1 MENKTDDANDTNR
14 EQTAGISE
22 NFAIETK
29 GLIKSFGSFKAVD
42 GLNLSVRKGEVFGF
56 LGPNGAGKTTTLRM
70 LAGLSR
76 PDAGEIRLMG
86 RPVAFGGMKGRERIG
101 YLPDVPECYGY
112 MRPVEFL
119 SFCGALFGLDA
130 RTQKKRALE
139 LLELVGLE
147 HVNKRIGGF
156 SRGMKQR
163 IGIAQALI
171 NEPDIVFMDEPAS
184 ALDPMGR
191 YDVME
196 ILTKLKGNTT
206 VFFSTHIITDIERVC
221 DSIAIIDKG
230 SILEQGGIQ
239 DIKAKYDN
247 RRIALSFT
255 EEVAA
260 PAVRQFEDSVRSQ
273 DWCVEITTDT
283 GRGEASFAIVVTDRL
298 TAQAEIP
305 RLIAAYSLPLDTMN
319 AHSLSLED
327 VFMKV
332 VGK

>member
-1 MENKTDDANDTNR
+1 MSIADRTVDTNR
-14 EQTAGISE
+14 GQTVGTTE
-22 NFAIETK
+22 NMAIETI
-29 GLIKSFGSFKAVD
+29 GLVKSFGLFKAVD
-42 GLNLSVRKGEVFGF
+42 GLQLAVRKGEVFGF

-70 LAGLSR
+70 LAGLSK
-76 PDAGEIRLMG
+76 PDSGEIRLLG
-86 RPVAFGGMKGRERIG
+86 QPVSFGSMKGRERIG

-130 RTQKKRALE
+130 RTQKKRSLE

-221 DSIAIIDKG
+221 DTIAIIDKG
-230 SILEQGGIQ
+230 GILEQGSAFP
-239 DIKAKYDN
+239 DIEATAMTTMHDFTD
-247 RRIALSFT
+247 SFS
-255 EEVAA
+255 EADAAA
-260 PAVRQFEDSVRSQ
+260 PDLSDFSRNRFCRQSLV
-273 DWCVEITTDT
+273 CT
-283 GRGEASFAIVVTDRL
+283 GDHERTYSRGRKNVSCHRRLPDRPDRADADL
-298 TAQAEIP
+298 P
-305 RLIAAYSLPLDTMN
+305 RLDRGST
-319 AHSLSLED
+319 
-327 VFMKV
+327 VCRWKR
-332 VGK
+332 